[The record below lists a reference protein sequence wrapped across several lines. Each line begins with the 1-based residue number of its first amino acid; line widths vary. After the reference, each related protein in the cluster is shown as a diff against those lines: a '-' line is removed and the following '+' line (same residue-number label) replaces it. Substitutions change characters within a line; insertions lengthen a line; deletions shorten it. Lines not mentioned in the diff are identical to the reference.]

1 LLVYAGKQIHLLST
15 KPSTTFLESF
25 PMVNATDGSPET
37 LLSEVTDGAFP
48 VDLAGIAVPDS
59 VEAMAAL
66 EKLLDEGLAS
76 ARSQGFEKVWFSF
89 PLAVPGQG
97 QTLFAPVGKALRA
110 RLSANKVVRVMPASA
125 GGWLVRL

>member
-1 LLVYAGKQIHLLST
+1 
-15 KPSTTFLESF
+15 
-25 PMVNATDGSPET
+25 MVNATDGSPET
-37 LLSEVTDGAFP
+37 LLSEVTDGAFL
-48 VDLAGIAVPDS
+48 VDLAGIVVPDS

-76 ARSQGFEKVWFSF
+76 AGSQGFEKVWFSF

-110 RLSANKVVRVMPASA
+110 RLSANKLVRVMPASA